1 MRPLNRPM
9 FRYGGPIKEGVMSG
23 IREPKKGGG
32 SMKAALV
39 GHPAYPKTNGREH
52 HGIPLA
58 VWGANILRTVAWPFA
73 RQAIKQIPKYSRV
86 KFKPGNVSSKVH
98 KGYPGGSGKGSW
110 QNLGPSKATQKIT
123 EWQPTKLGKYFQS
136 SPEYGLITG
145 TGGKVAKGVYG
156 FGKGVVKSPTGL
168 ALSGYT
174 GKQIYD
180 ALKSDPKKDTDGDGV
195 SDVNAAKAAIGMPE
209 NLTLGGGQNIKAE
222 SGEGPSAAEIAKSRI
237 EANRKKYYE
246 IMGIDKMGRQATGD
260 ALINASR
267 AINELNTQG
276 IGLKEG
282 LKSGKLQNLVIQ
294 GISAAMDKPSK
305 TKDAVDAA
313 ILKAEITKDIDA
325 EKGGTYEQNAKS
337 YAKMK
342 YGVVN
347 EETVAQ
353 AYKDLNFDK
362 STSFA
367 EDLISNAKAIGGGA
381 VTSDVLN
388 TTIQSHYNI
397 VPTVLQDATTMLEV
411 RKSEDF
417 TNDKDFAIQATKN
430 KPAGIYV
437 VDTVAVAVDQGGNQK
452 VLFSG

>member
-1 MRPLNRPM
+1 M

-23 IREPKKGGG
+23 IREPHKNGNIVGGHQSPKLAG
-32 SMKAALV
+32 A
-39 GHPAYPKTNGREH
+39 HPWKDASGREH
-52 HGIPLA
+52 HLLPAGYAVGAGLNALRLGAMRYGSRYIPKI
-58 VWGANILRTVAWPFA
+58 WQGAKRIFGKTTPASVTRTSSRTVPGASGSYSPVIMNPAKFNPNFLGRDPILQFIGGGGKFA
-73 RQAIKQIPKYSRV
+73 
-86 KFKPGNVSSKVH
+86 SKVI
-98 KGYPGGSGKGSW
+98 KPTGK
-110 QNLGPSKATQKIT
+110 
-123 EWQPTKLGKYFQS
+123 FM
-136 SPEYGLITG
+136 
-145 TGGKVAKGVYG
+145 
-156 FGKGVVKSPTGL
+156 FGSPTGL

-325 EKGGTYEQNAKS
+325 EKGGTYAQNAKD

-342 YGVVN
+342 YGEVTA
-347 EETVAQ
+347 ETMAQ
-353 AYKDLNFDK
+353 AYKDLGFNK

-367 EDLISNAKAIGGGA
+367 EDLIVNAKAIGGGA

-388 TTIQSHYNI
+388 TTIQSYYNI
-397 VPTVLQDATTMLEV
+397 VPTVLQDATTMVEV

>member
-1 MRPLNRPM
+1 MKPLNRPM

-23 IREPKKGGG
+23 IREPKKNGG

-39 GHPAYPKTNGREH
+39 GNPVYPKTDGREH
-52 HGIPLA
+52 HYAVASLIPAGIAAIRTAAGRALPAVANFFRSKAGQVTGGGKGIAGKYQPAPLTTKEKIRGFFETA
-58 VWGANILRTVAWPFA
+58 PAGKFVAQDPA
-73 RQAIKQIPKYSRV
+73 V
-86 KFKPGNVSSKVH
+86 KF
-98 KGYPGGSGKGSW
+98 
-110 QNLGPSKATQKIT
+110 L
-123 EWQPTKLGKYFQS
+123 
-136 SPEYGLITG
+136 TG
-145 TGGKVAKGVYG
+145 TGGFATKAIKPTAKFM
-156 FGKGVVKSPTGL
+156 FGSPTGL
-168 ALSGYT
+168 ALSGYS

-180 ALKSDPKKDTDGDGV
+180 ALKSDPKVDTDGDGV

-209 NLTLGGGQNIKAE
+209 NLTLRPGQKTKVEGDGGD
-222 SGEGPSAAEIAKSRI
+222 GPSASDLAKSRM

-267 AINELNTQG
+267 AINQLNTQG

-282 LKSGKLQNLVIQ
+282 LKTGQLQNLIIE
-294 GISAAMDKPSK
+294 GISSAMDKPSK

-313 ILKAEITKDIDA
+313 ILKAEIQKDIDA
-325 EKGGTYEQNAKS
+325 DKGGTYAQNAKD

-347 EETVAQ
+347 AETMAK
-353 AYKDLNFDK
+353 AYEDLGFNK

-367 EDLISNAKAIGGGA
+367 EDLIANAKAIGGGA

-388 TTIQSHYNI
+388 TTIQSHYDI
-397 VPTVLQDATTMLEV
+397 VPTVLADATQMVEV

-417 TNDKDFAIQATKN
+417 TNDRDFAIAATKD
-430 KPAGIYV
+430 KPAGVYV
-437 VDTVAVAVDQGGNQK
+437 IDTIAIAVDENKNQK
-452 VLFSG
+452 VLFAG